1 MLLEKE
7 PCALD
12 QKAQFL
18 GDFVDR
24 CAWPLLGKQQR
35 FDEGLISEMA

>member
-12 QKAQFL
+12 QTL
-18 GDFVDR
+18 DFVDR
-24 CAWPLLGKQQR
+24 RAWPLLGKQQR

>member
-12 QKAQFL
+12 QKAHFL
-18 GDFVDR
+18 GDFADR
-24 CAWPLLGKQQR
+24 RAWTLLGKQQR